1 MYRSLAVTKDSTYM
15 VAGKIRHL
23 EDYHSTVHTWDLRT
37 YNEVTKISEEED
49 VHAVRICYDK

>member
-1 MYRSLAVTKDSTYM
+1 M
-15 VAGKIRHL
+15 VAGIIRHL
-23 EDYHSTVHTWDLRT
+23 EDYHTYRIVTWDLRT